1 MYTDMSLKE
10 ALNFLVSLAK
20 EKKKEELHG
29 HGKTVGYA
37 WEPLLFHINMLVKI
51 MLYWVYMQ
59 INNSLLTRLVFPAL
73 TLQKG
78 LYSL

>member
-51 MLYWVYMQ
+51 MLY
-59 INNSLLTRLVFPAL
+59 
-73 TLQKG
+73 
-78 LYSL
+78 